1 MSKVDGRKIPH
12 SVREKIRFEAIAEW
26 QNGLSAPA
34 VAAKYGTSK
43 KIVYQWI
50 SRFAEG
56 GYEALKTKPGIGRG
70 QQSKLS
76 PQQKDRLC
84 LLLRTKTPMDYGYQ
98 TSLWTCPIIV
108 QLIKDEFQ
116 VTYSSPDSVGRVLR
130 KLGFSPQKPRWGAW
144 QQDPK
149 KKTNG

>member
-34 VAAKYGTSK
+34 VAIKHGTSK

-50 SRFAEG
+50 ARFQEG
-56 GYEALKTKPGIGRG
+56 GLEALKTKSGIGRG
-70 QQSKLS
+70 QKSKLS
-76 PQQKDRLC
+76 PEQKEKLC
-84 LLLRTKTPMDYGYQ
+84 LLLRTKTPMDYGYE
-98 TSLWTCPIIV
+98 TALWTCAIV
-108 QLIKDEFQ
+108 AQLVKDEFQ
-116 VTYSSPDSVGRVLR
+116 VSYSPNSMGPVLR

-149 KKTNG
+149 KKRNG